1 MKVLPFRKLN
11 SAASASQRR
20 APSERIVSQTDDFD
34 REIELTRENETL
46 IALLKERSDERATIT
61 LQEVKRR
68 MELD

>member
-1 MKVLPFRKLN
+1 MKVLPFRKPN
-11 SAASASQRR
+11 SAAAAYQRR
-20 APSERIVSQTDDFD
+20 EPSERTASQTDDFD

>member
-1 MKVLPFRKLN
+1 MKVLPFRKPS
-11 SAASASQRR
+11 SAASATQRR
-20 APSERIVSQTDDFD
+20 APSERTASQTDDFD